1 MLKFEITVFSFLT
14 GNNDMHLKNFSM
26 INNREEWILS
36 PAYDLLNASII
47 NPDDEEELALTLE
60 GKKKKLKSEH
70 FDRLGKGLDLT
81 DRQISGVFK
90 RFARNRP
97 IAEEWLLHSFLSDD
111 LKERYMNLLAERY
124 ARIG

>member
-1 MLKFEITVFSFLT
+1 
-14 GNNDMHLKNFSM
+14 MHLKNFSM
-26 INNREEWILS
+26 INNREEWMLS

-47 NPDDEEELALTLE
+47 NPDDQEELALTLE

-90 RFARNRP
+90 RFVRNRP
-97 IAEEWLLHSFLSDD
+97 IAEEWVQDSFLSED
-111 LKERYMNLLAERY
+111 LKGRYVNLLAERY
-124 ARIG
+124 ERIG